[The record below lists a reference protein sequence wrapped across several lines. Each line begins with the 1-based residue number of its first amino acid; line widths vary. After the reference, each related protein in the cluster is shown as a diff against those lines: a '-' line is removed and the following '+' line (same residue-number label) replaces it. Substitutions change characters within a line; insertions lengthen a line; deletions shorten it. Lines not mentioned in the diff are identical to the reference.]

1 MTITETKHIYT
12 KIEEVIS
19 MEEQTLFV
27 KVLGAYPI
35 IKVLDFLIMFQE
47 FDYSLSDI
55 CKNSGVGWSSLHRF
69 WPKLEEYEL
78 VKKTRQVGNANMYKL
93 NTENEIT
100 KQLIQLDLL
109 ICEKFGGPKKEK
121 IKQLVEA

>member
-1 MTITETKHIYT
+1 MNITKTKHIYT
-12 KIEEVIS
+12 KIEEEFS

-55 CKNSGVGWSSLHRF
+55 CKNAGVGWSTLHRF
-69 WPKLEEYEL
+69 WPKLEEYGL
-78 VKKTRQVGNANMYKL
+78 VKKTREVGNANMYKL
-93 NTENEIT
+93 DTKNEIV
-100 KQLIQLDLL
+100 KQLIQLDLI
-109 ICEKFGGPKKEK
+109 ICEKFGGPEK
-121 IKQLVEA
+121 QAVEQVA